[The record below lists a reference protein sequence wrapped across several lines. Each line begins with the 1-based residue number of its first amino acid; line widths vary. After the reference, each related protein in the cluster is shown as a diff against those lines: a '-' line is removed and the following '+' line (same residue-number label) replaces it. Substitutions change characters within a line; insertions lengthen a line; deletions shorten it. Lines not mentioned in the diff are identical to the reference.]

1 MWTTTDA
8 SDPSRAYRRPMTDE
22 RPPGPHDRP
31 ILLCAGTEP
40 AAAAGLA
47 EAAAALLAE
56 RRAVVLATWSAP
68 PVPSAVDAAMD
79 ALYDIHADLRRAAR
93 GAAEQAAAAAC
104 EALDAHGV
112 EATTRVYPDDGSPWR
127 SILERADELDAAVIV
142 AGIAERPSPHPG
154 SLGRQARALA
164 HRSHRPL
171 LLLPA
176 DAAPARTDA
185 PAVLAYDGSGP
196 ADGALRAAQ
205 DLLRPR
211 PASLATAWQS
221 ASYVHGL
228 ALLAVPPAVAL
239 KGADELDDE
248 TRRRAQAVA
257 TNGAQQLGAAGWQC
271 ETAVPEA
278 RNVAHAIIGAAD
290 ARDAAIVVT
299 GTRGRSRVA
308 AALLGSTAE
317 GILRHASRPVLL
329 VPPAADGS
337 PARPPPDR

>member
-8 SDPSRAYRRPMTDE
+8 SDPSGAYRRPMTDGS
-22 RPPGPHDRP
+22 PPGPPDGP

-47 EAAAALLAE
+47 EAAAALLAG
-56 RRAVVLATWSAP
+56 RSAVVLATWSAP
-68 PVPSAVDAAMD
+68 PVLSGVDAAMD

-93 GAAEQAAAAAC
+93 GAAEQAATAAC
-104 EALDAHGV
+104 ETLDARGV
-112 EATTRVYPDDGSPWR
+112 DATARVHADDGSPWR
-127 SILERADELDAAVIV
+127 LILELADELDAGVIV
-142 AGIAERPSPHPG
+142 AGVAERPSPHAG

-164 HRSHRPL
+164 HRSQRPL

-176 DAAPARTDA
+176 DAAAAGPDA
-185 PAVLAYDGSGP
+185 PAVFAYDGSDP
-196 ADGALRAAQ
+196 ADHALRAAQ
-205 DLLRPR
+205 ALLQPR
-211 PASLATAWQS
+211 PARLATAWQS
-221 ASYVHGL
+221 ASYALAL
-228 ALLAVPPAVAL
+228 ALLAVPAPIAH

-248 TRRRAQAVA
+248 TRRRAQALA

-271 ETAVPEA
+271 ETDVPEA
-278 RNVAHAIIGAAD
+278 RSVAHAIIGTAD
-290 ARDAAIVVT
+290 AHDAAIVVT

-329 VPPAADGS
+329 VPPPAEGS
-337 PARPPPDR
+337 FRLAP

>member
-8 SDPSRAYRRPMTDE
+8 PDLYRAHT
-22 RPPGPHDRP
+22 
-31 ILLCAGTEP
+31 
-40 AAAAGLA
+40 
-47 EAAAALLAE
+47 
-56 RRAVVLATWSAP
+56 V
-68 PVPSAVDAAMD
+68 
-79 ALYDIHADLRRAAR
+79 
-93 GAAEQAAAAAC
+93 
-104 EALDAHGV
+104 
-112 EATTRVYPDDGSPWR
+112 DDGSPWR
-127 SILERADELDAAVIV
+127 AILERADELDAAVIV

-176 DAAPARTDA
+176 DAAPARPDA
-185 PAVLAYDGSGP
+185 PAVFAYDGSGP
-196 ADGALRAAQ
+196 ADDALRAAQ

-211 PASLATAWQS
+211 PASLATVWQS

-228 ALLAVPPAVAL
+228 ALLAVPAAAAYT
-239 KGADELDDE
+239 GADELDDE

-257 TNGAQQLGAAGWQC
+257 TNGAKQLGAAGWQY

-278 RNVAHAIIGAAD
+278 RSVAHAIIGAAD

-317 GILRHASRPVLL
+317 GVLRHASRPVLL

-337 PARPPPDR
+337 PARPPADR